1 MAKIRFIK
9 LKELQKIF
17 DKAKVKIKKC
27 SDNKEEIIQQMKK
40 EMHVIQSMPK
50 IEDEGLYSYSSEYGS
65 EDEDEP
71 EILGLTKAQIS
82 HFPKFK
88 FNN

>member
-1 MAKIRFIK
+1 
-9 LKELQKIF
+9 
-17 DKAKVKIKKC
+17 
-27 SDNKEEIIQQMKK
+27 MKK

>member
-27 SDNKEEIIQQMKK
+27 SDNKEEII
-40 EMHVIQSMPK
+40 
-50 IEDEGLYSYSSEYGS
+50 
-65 EDEDEP
+65 
-71 EILGLTKAQIS
+71 
-82 HFPKFK
+82 
-88 FNN
+88 

>member
-1 MAKIRFIK
+1 
-9 LKELQKIF
+9 
-17 DKAKVKIKKC
+17 
-27 SDNKEEIIQQMKK
+27 MKK

-71 EILGLTKAQIS
+71 QISGLTKAQIS

-88 FNN
+88 FNNQDNLTECSICMGNFAVGE